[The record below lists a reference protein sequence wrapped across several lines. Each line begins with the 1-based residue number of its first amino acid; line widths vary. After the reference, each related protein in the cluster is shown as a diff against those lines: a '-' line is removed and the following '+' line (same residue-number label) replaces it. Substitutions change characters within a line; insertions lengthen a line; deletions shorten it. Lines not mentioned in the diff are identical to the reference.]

1 MNGGDAAVDDRTR
14 NARRLDG
21 HGRKTRLP
29 RLARELLCPSGMK
42 KSFDRAGFPEL
53 LHAIGG
59 FGLGA
64 LSRASFER
72 APSPGV
78 LPPPRSV
85 FVADDGRALAWLG
98 QGRPCVV
105 HPSLDELCLMHGI
118 ETEATL
124 AA

>member
-1 MNGGDAAVDDRTR
+1 
-14 NARRLDG
+14 
-21 HGRKTRLP
+21 
-29 RLARELLCPSGMK
+29 MK

-53 LHAIGG
+53 LHAVGG

-64 LSRASFER
+64 LSRASFVR
-72 APSPGV
+72 SRSPGI

-105 HPSLDELCLMHGI
+105 HSSLDELCLMHGI

>member
-1 MNGGDAAVDDRTR
+1 MA
-14 NARRLDG
+14 
-21 HGRKTRLP
+21 H
-29 RLARELLCPSGMK
+29 ELLSSLGMK

-53 LHAIGG
+53 LHAVGG
-59 FGLGA
+59 LGLGA
-64 LSRASFER
+64 LSRASF
-72 APSPGV
+72 APARSPGV